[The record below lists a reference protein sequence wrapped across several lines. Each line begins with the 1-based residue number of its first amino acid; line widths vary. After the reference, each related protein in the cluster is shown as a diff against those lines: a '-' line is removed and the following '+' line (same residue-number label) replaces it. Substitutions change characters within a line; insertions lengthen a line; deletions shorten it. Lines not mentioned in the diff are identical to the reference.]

1 MINLNL
7 KYYLNVLFELTKIRI
22 TSFVTITTFL
32 GYILY
37 SDQLELQVISVLL
50 GVLLLSG
57 GSAIFNHYQER
68 KFDRLMS
75 RTSSRPIP
83 SGKVTSVAAFI
94 LGLIYSI
101 GGLIILYSCFGI
113 ISALLGMLALVWYN
127 GIYTPLKRKFALAVV
142 PGSLIGSIPPVIG
155 WVSAG
160 GYVFES
166 EILIIA
172 MFFFIWQI
180 PHFWL
185 LMIFFDEDYKRAGY
199 PTLTHYF
206 SIEQIYRVTFM
217 WMISLGIASLALPF
231 FNLTQNRIVDYGL
244 IITAIWMIWNSVK
257 LLNGTTENKILING
271 FRVINFYVLLI
282 VFQLSVDKL
291 V

>member
-1 MINLNL
+1 MKKLNL
-7 KYYLNVLFELTKIRI
+7 KYYLNLLFELTKIRI

-32 GYILY
+32 GYLLY
-37 SDQLELQVISVLL
+37 SNQLELQIISVLI

-57 GSAIFNHYQER
+57 GSAIFNHHQER
-68 KFDRLMS
+68 KFDGLMS
-75 RTSSRPIP
+75 RTSNRPIP
-83 SGKVTSVAAFI
+83 SGKVTPTTAFI
-94 LGLIYSI
+94 LGLLYSV

-113 ISALLGMLALVWYN
+113 ISALLGILALFWYN

-155 WVSAG
+155 WVAAG

-166 EILIIA
+166 EIMIIA
-172 MFFFIWQI
+172 LFFFIWQI

-199 PTLTHYF
+199 PTLTSYF
-206 SIEQIYRVTFM
+206 SKEQIYRVTFM
-217 WMISLGIASLALPF
+217 WMISLGIASLSLPF
-231 FNLTQNRIVDYGL
+231 FNLIQNRNVVYAL
-244 IITAIWMIWNSVK
+244 IITALWMIWNSVK
-257 LLNGTTENKILING
+257 LLNRTTENKILISG

-282 VFQLSVDKL
+282 VFQLSIDKL